1 VAGIQLSGTATSIN
15 AAIAGATFTA
25 TAAGAASIG
34 IEVSDGTDT
43 ATGSYQFTA
52 SSTTAPTATGLPASV
67 TVTED
72 VASPVDLSTLSV
84 GDVNG
89 DTLTLTL
96 VADSGTLA
104 AASGAGVSVVGN
116 GTGSLSL
123 SGSAASLNAYL
134 ANSGNVQYS
143 SALNDNGQRSI
154 AVSVS
159 DGITPAVNVG
169 TTTVH
174 ITAVKDAPT
183 LSGLPGTA
191 QSVETG
197 VAADLADFTVV
208 DVDNSGV
215 QFTVTLTPTNGSLNG
230 LTDADTGTAG
240 IQVTGTAAE
249 VNAAIAGA
257 TFTATAAGAA
267 SVGIE
272 VSDGTDTATGSYQFT
287 AEAPPPTDNDGVS
300 DEEEDATPGL
310 TQPDG
315 STAVAGD
322 GNGDG
327 IKDSQQDRVTSTTFL
342 LTTTAESK
350 PDGAP
355 PTFVTLVA
363 DSLGGKTDPDAGN
376 ASITGVVQKDAP
388 ADLPPGMNAPLGL
401 IGFIANIDNPGG
413 SETFSLYVDL
423 SVGAN
428 GYWKQDASGTWINLA
443 SEPYGGQMVTEGDR
457 LRLDFVIEDG
467 GQFDADGL
475 ANGSIAD
482 PGAVG
487 NMAQSIVD
495 YQSKPPSV
503 FDYQPKLPLDDFW
516 F

>member
-1 VAGIQLSGTATSIN
+1 
-15 AAIAGATFTA
+15 
-25 TAAGAASIG
+25 
-34 IEVSDGTDT
+34 
-43 ATGSYQFTA
+43 
-52 SSTTAPTATGLPASV
+52 
-67 TVTED
+67 
-72 VASPVDLSTLSV
+72 
-84 GDVNG
+84 
-89 DTLTLTL
+89 
-96 VADSGTLA
+96 
-104 AASGAGVSVVGN
+104 
-116 GTGSLSL
+116 
-123 SGSAASLNAYL
+123 
-134 ANSGNVQYS
+134 
-143 SALNDNGQRSI
+143 
-154 AVSVS
+154 
-159 DGITPAVNVG
+159 
-169 TTTVH
+169 
-174 ITAVKDAPT
+174 
-183 LSGLPGTA
+183 
-191 QSVETG
+191 
-197 VAADLADFTVV
+197 
-208 DVDNSGV
+208 
-215 QFTVTLTPTNGSLNG
+215 
-230 LTDADTGTAG
+230 
-240 IQVTGTAAE
+240 
-249 VNAAIAGA
+249 
-257 TFTATAAGAA
+257 
-267 SVGIE
+267 
-272 VSDGTDTATGSYQFT
+272 
-287 AEAPPPTDNDGVS
+287 VS

-327 IKDSQQDRVTSTTFL
+327 IKDRQQDGVTSTTFL

-475 ANGSIAD
+475 ANGSIAER
-482 PGAVG
+482 GAVG

-495 YQSKPPSV
+495 YQSKSPSV